1 MNVEH
6 GDLINYF
13 SNVSYKVMGVHH
25 HTKGAGCSHTQM
37 SAPFPVFVFP
47 LAGKARFSFNGTPY
61 ILSLGT
67 VVHGG
72 ANMTL
77 DKLVLGKSRWEYII
91 VFYEAVTPE
100 PDNMRMGDMHFELST
115 GNSPR
120 LTELLWRLWRAY
132 AHPDTLSV
140 LRSDMLF
147 RCVLEEMFVC
157 SGGRMSGDAKELFDQ
172 VSLYIQEHYTDQL
185 SVRDMAERYG
195 VNENRLFYI
204 FSKYTGAGPGEYLT
218 AYRLNRA
225 RDMLITSDANVSE
238 IACSTGYTDPLY
250 FSRMFRKRFGASP
263 SAIRERFR
271 KDSGCR
277 SLYRTTG

>member
-1 MNVEH
+1 MHVEQSN
-6 GDLINYF
+6 LINYF
-13 SNVSYKVMGVHH
+13 STVSYKVMGVHH

-47 LAGKARFSFNGTPY
+47 LAGKARFTFNGTPY
-61 ILSLGT
+61 IISPGT

-91 VFYEAVTPE
+91 VFYEAVTSEPE
-100 PDNMRMGDMHFELST
+100 NMRMGDMHFEIST

-132 AHPDTLSV
+132 THPDTLSV
-140 LRSDMLF
+140 FRSEMLF

-157 SGGRMSGDAKELFDQ
+157 AGGRQNCDAKELFGS
-172 VSLYIQEHYTDQL
+172 VSQYIHEHYTDPL
-185 SVRDMAERYG
+185 SVRELAEQFG

-204 FSKYTGAGPGEYLT
+204 FSKFAGVGPGDYLNT
-218 AYRLNRA
+218 YRLNRA

-238 IACSTGYTDPLY
+238 IAGSAGYTDPLY

-271 KDSGCR
+271 NDGGC
-277 SLYRTTG
+277 SLLRTTG